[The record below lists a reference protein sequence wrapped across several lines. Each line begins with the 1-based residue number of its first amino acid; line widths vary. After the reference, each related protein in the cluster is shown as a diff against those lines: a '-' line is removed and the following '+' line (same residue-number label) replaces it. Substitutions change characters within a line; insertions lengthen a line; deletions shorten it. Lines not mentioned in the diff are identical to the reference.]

1 MECGW
6 TRYITGN
13 KACWGCCCTH
23 GVSRET
29 AHLTPATRGRCL
41 LPIQE
46 SYLKLKTSIYCM
58 YVKL

>member
-46 SYLKLKTSIYCM
+46 LYLKLKQYKSKY
-58 YVKL
+58 